1 MRSLSMAL
9 NSQKVK
15 KNKLSPEIEM
25 LLAFISIIAL
35 IIFFGSCN
43 PVKQVLGDNKKFEV
57 VAAEVIKRGYCLND
71 TSYIYKTDTLEI
83 TDTLTM
89 VYVDTTVVNDTT
101 YLWET
106 KYHTIT
112 KVRTIRDSVK
122 AVVIDSARVKVLLKE
137 LKDNETKLKAAL
149 GDQKVL
155 KRIMFFMGG
164 GALIFF
170 LLLFKLK

>member
-1 MRSLSMAL
+1 
-9 NSQKVK
+9 
-15 KNKLSPEIEM
+15 M

-43 PVKQVLGDNKKFEV
+43 HVKQVLGDNNKFEV

-71 TSYIYKTDTLEI
+71 TTIIRKTDTLEVH
-83 TDTLTM
+83 DTTTV
-89 VYVDTTVVNDTT
+89 VYVDTTKVKDTT

-106 KYHTIT
+106 KFHTVT

-122 AVVIDSARVKVLLKE
+122 VFVVDSAQVKVLRKE
-137 LKDNETKLKAAL
+137 LSAANVLKDAAL
-149 GDQKVL
+149 KDMKGL
-155 KRIMFFMGG
+155 RRILIFG
-164 GALIFF
+164 GAACGVFF